1 MNEFK
6 NYKKKLFCCN
16 CGKFGHKYSKCNEP
30 ITSLG
35 IIAIKSTDDDQH
47 FKLLNY
53 FNKDKY
59 FNLVKSNTM
68 NNNILLGIN
77 KYLDKFKS
85 LYIVFIGLFFRLY

>member
-1 MNEFK
+1 MNLK
-6 NYKKKLFCCN
+6 IIKKLFCCN

-35 IIAIKSTDDDQH
+35 IIAIKSLDDLEH
-47 FKLLNY
+47 EKLLNY
-53 FNKDKY
+53 FDRDKY

-77 KYLDKFKS
+77 KYLEKFNFLMIRRKRHWV
-85 LYIVFIGLFFRLY
+85 I